1 MTNMAGYFV
10 MAWTYVIAWKWT
22 AWVASIL
29 APNATQ
35 TNVDQNVAAI
45 ENGFMMQ
52 LRLNLE
58 M

>member
-1 MTNMAGYFV
+1 MTNMAVCFV
-10 MAWTYVIAWKWT
+10 MAWIYVIAWKWT

-29 APNATQ
+29 APNAIQ

-45 ENGFMMQ
+45 ENGFMIR
-52 LRLNLE
+52 LRLKLG

>member
-1 MTNMAGYFV
+1 
-10 MAWTYVIAWKWT
+10 MAWIYVIAWKWT

-29 APNATQ
+29 APNAIQ

-45 ENGFMMQ
+45 ENGFMIR
-52 LRLNLE
+52 LRLKLG

>member
-1 MTNMAGYFV
+1 MAGYFV

-45 ENGFMMQ
+45 ENGFMMR